1 MNQIPLAL
9 REELSN
15 DPFYGTCALLGYT
28 HTQCEGRI
36 TWEHA
41 LTYAGKQV
49 QERFAIVPICA
60 GYHLGPGLNKRRN
73 KWVAL
78 SRLTPEDLAKY
89 PKADWKRERL
99 ILIKLFGL
107 WTEKKSSRSRRQLP
121 PSSTD

>member
-15 DPFYGTCALLGYT
+15 DPFYGTCALLGHT

-41 LTYAGKQV
+41 LTYAGRQV

-60 GYHLGPGLNKRRN
+60 GFHLGPGLNKKRN
-73 KWVAL
+73 RWVAL
-78 SRLTPEDLAKY
+78 CRLTPEDLAKY

-99 ILIKLFGL
+99 VLIKLYGT
-107 WTEKKSSRSRRQLP
+107 WKPKSKSNRSRNP
-121 PSSTD
+121 DSSS